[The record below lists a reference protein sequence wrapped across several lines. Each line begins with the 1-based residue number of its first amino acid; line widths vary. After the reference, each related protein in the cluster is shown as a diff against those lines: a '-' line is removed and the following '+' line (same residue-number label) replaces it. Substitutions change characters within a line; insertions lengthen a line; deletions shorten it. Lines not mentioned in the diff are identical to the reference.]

1 LGEIRQRGGKRV
13 IAFYG
18 KSEFDIAKLASNTFE
33 IEWSPRSGRRQA
45 FPEVDREQS
54 GLISRLR
61 R

>member
-33 IEWSPRSGRRQA
+33 IASGRPAAGDAKPFRKLT
-45 FPEVDREQS
+45 
-54 GLISRLR
+54 GSRVV
-61 R
+61 